1 MYNVKVDLHYPLV
14 RDQETYR
21 MRDQETYRVRDH
33 ETYRVRDQKTYRGQL
48 LGVEVPDGHDIR
60 ASGANGQHSPVS
72 GVGLGIIRTVGA
84 ESYKVLKTLHKA
96 F

>member
-14 RDQETYR
+14 KDQETYR
-21 MRDQETYRVRDH
+21 MRDQETYRVRDQ
-33 ETYRVRDQKTYRGQL
+33 ETYRGQL